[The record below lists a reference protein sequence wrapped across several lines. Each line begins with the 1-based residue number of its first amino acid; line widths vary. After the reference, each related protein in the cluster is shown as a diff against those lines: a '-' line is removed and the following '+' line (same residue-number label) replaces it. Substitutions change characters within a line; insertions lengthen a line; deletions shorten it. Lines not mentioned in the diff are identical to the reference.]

1 VETCQGTENTIYL
14 RTEGRKGQ
22 GQVKDGERE
31 RVRTSYPQGNGV
43 VPRVEGSEKERERVE
58 QRKALEIGLDRHTCS
73 HTHTPKKKKKRRKK
87 RGGLQI
93 GTGTKAGL
101 WLTLGLGEAQ
111 DVLQKEA
118 VLRGQ
123 GWAIDTSWPCPSV
136 PSGSALSRRSPD
148 TQQYDS
154 RR

>member
-73 HTHTPKKKKKRRKK
+73 HTHTPKKKKKEKKK
-87 RGGLQI
+87 RR
-93 GTGTKAGL
+93 AANRNRD
-101 WLTLGLGEAQ
+101 ESRAM
-111 DVLQKEA
+111 A
-118 VLRGQ
+118 HAR
-123 GWAIDTSWPCPSV
+123 AR
-136 PSGSALSRRSPD
+136 GSARCLAERGCA
-148 TQQYDS
+148 
-154 RR
+154 